1 MLISGDLWVTWELGR
16 SVLER
21 YLIDHD
27 LSVNNFSWQWLSSSA
42 YFEEYSKCYGPV
54 TSFQRTDPSGAYI
67 RKYIPVL
74 RNFPDKY
81 IYEPW
86 TAPKSVQEAAG
97 CIIGKDYPKPMV
109 DHAKASKENMVKMK
123 ASFAHA
129 KANGLVFFNAGYP
142 SGVFFPKTEKKQQ
155 QAPKLKLFGMKLH
168 APMRK
173 R

>member
-1 MLISGDLWVTWELGR
+1 MLG
-16 SVLER
+16 R

-27 LSVNNFSWQWLSSSA
+27 SSLNSFNWQWLSSSF

-67 RKYIPVL
+67 RKYIPEL
-74 RNFPDKY
+74 KNFPDKY

-97 CIIGKDYPKPMV
+97 CIVGKDYPKPMI
-109 DHAKASKENMVKMK
+109 DHKKASKENMVKMK
-123 ASFAHA
+123 VAFNHA
-129 KANGLVFFNAGYP
+129 KKNGLMFFNAGYP
-142 SGVFFPKTEKKQQ
+142 SGVFFPKVEEKEEQK
-155 QAPKLKLFGMKLH
+155 PTLKLLGMKLQS
-168 APMRK
+168 PLQK